1 MTDLFQELWTLT
13 RALGEPS
20 RDCVIIGEG
29 NTSARIDRDT
39 FVIKASGQQMET
51 IEPFGLVALQ
61 IEPILRLLNASPAP
75 SVDQQKATARA
86 AKLDAAAPDPSI
98 EVTFHA
104 LLLAQCNARFI
115 AHTHPTSVLQI
126 LCSPRAAEFAKRRT
140 FPDEAVLCGP
150 SSVFVEYADPGLP
163 LAYAIRD
170 GVQAYMQQEGEPPRV
185 ILMQN
190 HGLITLGQTAR
201 EALNITMMAIK
212 AARIFAGAAALG
224 GPVFLSDEDV
234 RHIIRRPDEMYR
246 RDQFTRSNR

>member
-1 MTDLFQELWTLT
+1 MDLLQELWTLT

-29 NTSARIDRDT
+29 NTSARLNDDT
-39 FVIKASGQQMET
+39 FLIKASGQQMET
-51 IEPFGLVALQ
+51 IAPAGLVAVRLS
-61 IEPILRLLNASPAP
+61 PIMELLNADPAP
-75 SVDQQKATARA
+75 SVDQQKAAARA
-86 AKLDAAAPDPSI
+86 AKLESAAPDPSI

-104 LLLAQCNARFI
+104 LLLAECGARFI
-115 AHTHPTSVLQI
+115 AHTHPTSVVQI
-126 LCSPRAAEFAKRRT
+126 LCSPRAADFAARRT

-150 SSVFVEYADPGLP
+150 RSVFVQYADPGMP

-170 GVQAYMQQEGEPPRV
+170 GVRTYMQDEGEAPRV
-185 ILMQN
+185 ILLQN

-201 EALNITMMAIK
+201 EALNITMMTIK

-234 RHIIRRPDEMYR
+234 RHIIRRPDEIYR
-246 RDQFTRSNR
+246 RNQFAQTND

>member
-1 MTDLFQELWTLT
+1 MTELLQELWTLT

-29 NTSARIDRDT
+29 NTSARVDANT
-39 FVIKASGQQMET
+39 FLIKASGQQMET
-51 IEPFGLVALQ
+51 IEPAGLVAVQL
-61 IEPILRLLNASPAP
+61 EAILGLLNASPAP
-75 SVDQQKATARA
+75 TVEEQKATARA

-104 LLLAQCNARFI
+104 LLLAECGARFI
-115 AHTHPTSVLQI
+115 AHTHPTSVVQI
-126 LCSPRAAEFAKRRT
+126 LCSPRTAEFAARRT

-150 SSVFVEYADPGLP
+150 RSVFVEYADPGLP

-170 GVQAYMQQEGEPPRV
+170 GVRAYMQEEGEAPRV
-185 ILMQN
+185 ILLQN
-190 HGLITLGQTAR
+190 HGLIALGQTAR
-201 EALNITMMAIK
+201 EALNITMMTIK

-234 RHIIRRPDEMYR
+234 RHIIRRPDEIYR
-246 RDQFTRSNR
+246 RDQFARSNR